1 MYNDA
6 EIISL
11 LYIKFMIMKPIN
23 SYLVSALMISAL
35 LFGSETLTAQKPS
48 KVGKK
53 ITPWEEGYLD
63 IHFINTCTG
72 ESSFIIMPDGTQ
84 MLVDVGGA
92 VLTDELSL
100 VQIPDDSK
108 RPGEYI
114 NRYISK
120 CMKWTKNQMIDYLS
134 ITHLHGDHIGT
145 YSENSPKSFKG
156 NWKTASI
163 TDVVDNNK
171 VGKLVDRCYPKY
183 DYPSYTREN
192 KYLDNYIKCIKWHAA
207 IAGMK
212 IERFVPGSDKQF
224 VLKYN
229 AESYPDFKIQNIASN
244 GVVWTGKGNETVTAF
259 PDSSAFVGKGKAE
272 HHSPSENSL
281 STVFK
286 LSYGDFD
293 YYAGGDVS
301 HNGAEFHSW
310 KDVETPVADAVGCV
324 EVMKANHH
332 GCWDANNDYILEKL
346 SPLSIILTVWRTTQ
360 PTGGIA
366 KYFSP
371 KVNGGEA
378 DLFITHLEPETR
390 EKLGEDM
397 SKVSSSEDAHLVVRV
412 NPGGKSYYIYLLDVN
427 NDSMKVTKVFGPYH
441 SH

>member
-11 LYIKFMIMKPIN
+11 LYIKFMIMKPMN
-23 SYLVSALMISAL
+23 SCLVSVLMISAL
-35 LFGSETLTAQKPS
+35 LFGAETLYARKHS
-48 KVGKK
+48 KVGQK
-53 ITPWEEGYLD
+53 IAPWEEGYLD

-92 VLTDELSL
+92 VMKDELAL
-100 VQIPDDSK
+100 VPVPDESK
-108 RPGEYI
+108 RPGEWI

-120 CMKWTKNQMIDYLS
+120 CMKWTKNDMIDYLS

-145 YSENSPKSFKG
+145 LQANTPNSFKG
-156 NWKTASI
+156 NWRSSSLADI
-163 TDVVDNNK
+163 VDNNK
-171 VGKLVDRCYPKY
+171 VGKLVDRGYPKY
-183 DYPSYTREN
+183 DYPSYT
-192 KYLDNYIKCIKWHAA
+192 LDNKHLENYVKCIKWHAA
-207 IAGMK
+207 TSGMK
-212 IERFVPGSDKQF
+212 IERFVPGSQNQF
-224 VLKYN
+224 VLKYD
-229 AESYPDFKIQNIASN
+229 AESYPDFKIRNIASN
-244 GVVWTGKGNETVTAF
+244 GVVWTGKGEETVTAF
-259 PDSSAFVGKGKAE
+259 PDSSTFTGRGKDKD
-272 HHSPSENSL
+272 HSPSENSL

-412 NPGGKSYYIYLLDVN
+412 NPGGKSYHIYLLDVN

-441 SH
+441 SR